1 MGRGLPVAAFSG
13 RLGIF
18 RFDALGCL
26 ESEQAANRRLLGGKE
41 ARGLPTMRIFGSLC
55 CACVSSVS
63 STVLPDSRSFGGAK
77 GPALCPAPRPPA
89 GRGRVSRSASR
100 PGGGRSGL
108 LPPRDFSLQD
118 FTLVHGVRRFLQLV
132 LLLLLVHVGV
142 AVFLFFS
149 FKLSSVLFILLA
161 ERYPCLVW
169 EIRTSF
175 LDCSL
180 ICPEELNL
188 SPR

>member
-1 MGRGLPVAAFSG
+1 MPVSPAFLRRSFQTAVLLGERKGLPFAP
-13 RLGIF
+13 R
-18 RFDALGCL
+18 
-26 ESEQAANRRLLGGKE
+26 
-41 ARGLPTMRIFGSLC
+41 
-55 CACVSSVS
+55 
-63 STVLPDSRSFGGAK
+63 
-77 GPALCPAPRPPA
+77 PARPPA

-118 FTLVHGVRRFLQLV
+118 FTLVRGVRRFLQLV